1 MNPVAAAVAT
11 VDHDAWA
18 RHPDGTWIAQTS
30 APEVI
35 QAMLELLDP
44 CPGQRVL
51 EVGTGSGYSAAL
63 LAHLLGPQGRLVSLD
78 VDPDLVERAQW
89 LHRQAGHGQV
99 EVHRADGFGGWP
111 PAAPFE
117 GIVAWATP
125 HLLPR
130 AWVEQTTAGGTIVT
144 PVKIARVAAA
154 NAVLRCRPAGGE
166 PGEAT
171 LHPGSFVEMAPRSSP
186 PRGRRSATSTP
197 SAPGTTAS
205 SPGSAATGCTGGPGK
220 RWSRS

>member
-63 LAHLLGPQGRLVSLD
+63 LAHLLGPQG
-78 VDPDLVERAQW
+78 
-89 LHRQAGHGQV
+89 
-99 EVHRADGFGGWP
+99 
-111 PAAPFE
+111 
-117 GIVAWATP
+117 
-125 HLLPR
+125 
-130 AWVEQTTAGGTIVT
+130 
-144 PVKIARVAAA
+144 
-154 NAVLRCRPAGGE
+154 
-166 PGEAT
+166 
-171 LHPGSFVEMAPRSSP
+171 
-186 PRGRRSATSTP
+186 
-197 SAPGTTAS
+197 
-205 SPGSAATGCTGGPGK
+205 
-220 RWSRS
+220 

>member
-1 MNPVAAAVAT
+1 
-11 VDHDAWA
+11 
-18 RHPDGTWIAQTS
+18 IAQTS

-171 LHPGSFVEMAPRSSP
+171 LHPGSLVEMAPRSSP